1 MLESLKKIL
10 KKTGWISII
19 EDLVLIIIGILLIQH
34 PEGSMKVISFI
45 LGGLS
50 IASGL
55 YYIISNKANTG
66 KFSLTE
72 RSGIYGIML
81 IVIGIIMIIFNQTIT
96 TLIGLILGIWIIY
109 SALLRIGATVKLK
122 KALNSSLWIVTLVIA
137 LLMIICGIT
146 VIANATNIAA
156 IVGIIIIVNSVFDII
171 ENIIFL
177 NTINEY

>member
-72 RSGIYGIML
+72 KS
-81 IVIGIIMIIFNQTIT
+81 
-96 TLIGLILGIWIIY
+96 
-109 SALLRIGATVKLK
+109 
-122 KALNSSLWIVTLVIA
+122 
-137 LLMIICGIT
+137 
-146 VIANATNIAA
+146 
-156 IVGIIIIVNSVFDII
+156 
-171 ENIIFL
+171 
-177 NTINEY
+177 

>member
-1 MLESLKKIL
+1 MEGLKKIL
-10 KKTGWISII
+10 TKSGWISII

-55 YYIISNKANTG
+55 YYIIANKANTG
-66 KFSLTE
+66 KFSLIE
-72 RSGIYGIML
+72 KSGTYGIML
-81 IVIGIIMIIFNQTIT
+81 IVIGIIMIIFHQTIM
-96 TLIGLILGIWIIY
+96 TLVGLILGIWIIY
-109 SALLRIGATVKLK
+109 SALLRIGASVKLK
-122 KALNSSLWIVTLVIA
+122 KLVNSNLWIVTLVIA
-137 LLMIICGIT
+137 LLMIVCGIV